1 MWTNKNNTSV
11 DNKAASAEAVIS
23 TVKIIQPVTF
33 YHATGRLV
41 KLAGLKEFHDT
52 CRIRLQ
58 NLITRSPSPLA

>member
-41 KLAGLKEFHDT
+41 KLAGLKGLSQVLVGTISSTLE
-52 CRIRLQ
+52 
-58 NLITRSPSPLA
+58 S

>member
-23 TVKIIQPVTF
+23 TVKIIQPLTF

-41 KLAGLKEFHDT
+41 KLAD
-52 CRIRLQ
+52 
-58 NLITRSPSPLA
+58 

>member
-23 TVKIIQPVTF
+23 TIKIIQPITF

-52 CRIRLQ
+52 CRIR
-58 NLITRSPSPLA
+58 